1 MKKHSWI
8 AACMAAGVVG
18 LFGQMAA
25 FGAPSTTLTN
35 ATYTVNSISLFNFAP
50 LKVHVIETNS
60 ATVAFS
66 TNGTVTLTI
75 GTNEVAGTYTW
86 TKSSI
91 KLSPGAGGLAV
102 IESNAVNLIESN
114 SEISDLGATATIKS
128 LKFSTV
134 TLKKG
139 APLKATDTITGTLS
153 AEVRGKER
161 HAGFSL
167 LTEWV
172 DWVPAL

>member
-8 AACMAAGVVG
+8 VGCLAASLVG
-18 LFGQMAA
+18 LIGQMAA
-25 FGAPSTTLTN
+25 FGAPAPIFTN
-35 ATYTVNSISLFNFAP
+35 ATYTVTSISLFNFRTI
-50 LKVHVIETNS
+50 HIIETNS
-60 ATVAFS
+60 ATVAFA
-66 TNGTVTLTI
+66 TNGVVTLTI
-75 GTNEVAGTYTW
+75 GTNEVTGTYTQ

-114 SEISDLGATATIKS
+114 SEISDLGITATVKS
-128 LKFSTV
+128 IRFTPI

-139 APLKATDTITGTLS
+139 APQKATDTITGTLS
-153 AEVRGKER
+153 AVINDKER

-167 LTEWV
+167 LTEWI
-172 DWVPAL
+172 DWVPGS